1 MKGSC
6 LYLITARGGSK
17 GLPKKNIL
25 SLNGLPIIIY
35 SLNTARMMS
44 EDRNICVSTDAQEI
58 IDVLEQYEYKVPFV
72 RPSSLATDTSS
83 SEQVI
88 LHCIEFYKHLGIEY
102 DYIVLLQP
110 TSPLRTSLH
119 VSESLK
125 LVDENTEMIMSVKE
139 TDSNPYYVLFEE
151 DENGI
156 LQKSKTST
164 VTRRQDLP
172 KVYEAN
178 GAIYIINVKKFMEK
192 GMSQLNKKKF
202 VMNKLSS
209 IDIDDEIDFK
219 LCEFI
224 LQSK

>member
-25 SLNGLPIIIY
+25 SLNGLPLIIY